1 MKTHVCAAIILGALA
16 ATAERGA
23 ARQTEVNI
31 IVDMTPEGRKVEP
44 PSQAKPARY
53 LPLVLGYKE
62 IGAPIAG
69 SKPPLQN
76 EVLHLAALELA
87 RQGYLVISKT
97 APAPSLILLFQWGSM
112 NPQIETFFDENPGQR
127 MFANE
132 PQMLALVG
140 GNTLQH
146 MDLDFEK
153 EQIRQGAEESRY
165 FVALT
170 AFDFKAYARNHK
182 KVMLWQAKM
191 SLPSVS
197 VSIDEAMPALV
208 RAGGPLFGRETVR
221 PKRVVLPVTDEG
233 RVDIG
238 ALTVKDYQDAPSPPP
253 APAAAAPQPPGEKP
267 H

>member
-1 MKTHVCAAIILGALA
+1 MRVPVCTAIILGALA
-16 ATAERGA
+16 ATTGRGA
-23 ARQTEVNI
+23 ARQTEVSI
-31 IVDMTPEGRKVEP
+31 VVDMTPEGRKVEP
-44 PSQAKPARY
+44 PSQARPARY

-69 SKPPLQN
+69 SRPPLQN

-87 RQGYLVISKT
+87 RQGYLVISKA

-127 MFANE
+127 VFANE

-140 GNTLQH
+140 GDTLKH
-146 MDLDFEK
+146 MDLEFQQ
-153 EQIRQGAEESRY
+153 EQVRQAAEESRY

-170 AFDFKAYARNHK
+170 AFDYNAYTRHHK
-182 KVMLWQAKM
+182 KVKLWQAKI
-191 SLPSVS
+191 SLPSES
-197 VSIDEAMPALV
+197 VSIDEAMPALIK
-208 RAGGPLFGRETVR
+208 AGGPLFGRETLR
-221 PKRVVLPVTDEG
+221 PKRVILPVTDEG

-238 ALTVKDYQDAPSPPP
+238 ALTVKDYQDAPAP
-253 APAAAAPQPPGEKP
+253 APAATAPQPHGEKP

>member
-1 MKTHVCAAIILGALA
+1 MRVNVCAAILLGVLV
-16 ATAERGA
+16 ATAGRGA
-23 ARQTEVNI
+23 PRKTEVDI
-31 IVDMTPEGRKVEP
+31 VVDMTPEGRKVEP
-44 PSQAKPARY
+44 PSQARPARY
-53 LPLVLGYKE
+53 LPLVLGYRE

-69 SKPPLQN
+69 SKPPPQN
-76 EVLHLAALELA
+76 EVLHLAATELA

-97 APAPSLILLFQWGSM
+97 APAPSIILLFQWGSM

-127 MFANE
+127 AFANE
-132 PQMLALVG
+132 GQMLALVG

-153 EQIRQGAEESRY
+153 EQVRQGAEQNRF

-170 AFDFKAYARNHK
+170 AFDFKAYARNHR

-191 SLPSVS
+191 SLPSEG
-197 VSIDEAMPALV
+197 VSIDEAMTALV
-208 RAGGPLFGRETVR
+208 KAGGPLLGRETVR

-238 ALTVKDYQDAPSPPP
+238 ALTIKDYQDAPPLP
-253 APAAAAPQPPGEKP
+253 APAAAAPQPPGGKP